1 MAKQYWFAGLL
12 TDPRGQW
19 SGRFLRPG
27 DAPSADAEDRRLVLD
42 WAKAADAGKGELILP
57 ADGGSAGWTPEQ
69 LIARDGLTV
78 VALDQGLIHLDTAR
92 PAAWSFAASGAAL
105 ADLGWLLRQ
114 VPHVAKGG
122 RSPLQLVRLLAE
134 IERDADTPEVEH
146 YFRADAELS
155 YQLLRLL
162 NSAAFAHRAPVHG
175 LGHAITLLG
184 RRQLRRWLQLLIY
197 AKSGAE
203 AALPNPLLQLAAYRG
218 CLLEDLARQ
227 AGCPAADL
235 DAAYMTGIFSLLD
248 RLIPQTLAEL
258 VAGLPLPPAVAAAL
272 AAGDGLFGRWL
283 ALAVAAESG
292 DFARAA
298 ALLAASR
305 VSPADWLAIQ
315 DTAYRWAFDLAVE
328 DGAGR

>member
-1 MAKQYWFAGLL
+1 MAKRYWFAGLL
-12 TDPRGQW
+12 TDPRGMW

-42 WAKAADAGKGELILP
+42 WAKTADAGKGVLILP

-114 VPHVAKGG
+114 VPQVAKGG

-134 IERDADTPEVEH
+134 IERDAETREVESF
-146 YFRADAELS
+146 FRADAELS

-162 NSAAFAHRAPVHG
+162 NSAAFAPRLPVQG
-175 LGHAITLLG
+175 LGHAITMLG

-203 AALPNPLLQLAAYRG
+203 ATHPNPLLQLAAYRG
-218 CLLEDLARQ
+218 HLLEELARH
-227 AGCPAADL
+227 AGGTVAEL

-248 RLIPQTLAEL
+248 RLIPQPLPEL
-258 VAGLPLPPAVAAAL
+258 VAGLPLPAPVVAAL
-272 AAGDGLFGRWL
+272 ARGEGFFGRCL
-283 ALAVAAESG
+283 AVAVAAESG
-292 DFARAA
+292 ELVRAA
-298 ALLAASR
+298 AVLGEFDL
-305 VSPADWLAIQ
+305 SPLQWLQIQ
-315 DTAYRWAFDLAVE
+315 DGAYRWAHDLAVE
-328 DGAGR
+328 LTVAQ